1 MPPVI
6 KLESISSEPPVE
18 ITQVEGGIV
27 SFGRGTDNHV
37 VVDSEAVSRRHGC
50 LIGTDHHWVF
60 RDFESTNGSWVNG
73 VKLVPGQ
80 YRLVRHGDVIQ
91 LADFPMKVVDVNHVP
106 DMEAE
111 AMPTVLVFY
120 NDHFEAEIPLEDA
133 ESIFAVGG
141 PSGAFFVEGAPSELP
156 QLEIVHNGWRVELT
170 VGPNALPVIVNGMAA
185 RGVTALSDR
194 DEVAIDAYRVIVN
207 DIRSA
212 AQPETVRP
220 KAKGQGEKAVQ
231 AYGRKDTPEHLLRTS
246 QQSIDWESEAAKRRA
261 LSGKKF
267 VFGSEPEMEETTATM
282 GIARQRYSGGT
293 GFEMS
298 VSQRFSA
305 SVADAENRRPSPLA
319 EMLLTI
325 FGMIIFLVIIGLLV
339 WFFFLV
345 E

>member
-6 KLESISSEPPVE
+6 RLESISSDPPVE
-18 ITQVEGGIV
+18 ITQVEGGTV

-50 LIGTDHHWVF
+50 LIGTDNHWVY

-73 VKLVPGQ
+73 VKLAPGQ

-91 LADFPMKVVDVNHVP
+91 LADFPMKVVDINYIP
-106 DMEAE
+106 GAE
-111 AMPTVLVFY
+111 ADAVPTVLVFY

-133 ESIFAVGG
+133 ERVFSVGG
-141 PSGAFFVEGAPSELP
+141 PGGAFFVEGVPPDVS
-156 QLEIVHNGWRVELT
+156 QLEIVHNGWRVELS
-170 VGPNALPVIVNGMAA
+170 VGQSALPVIVNGMAA

-212 AQPETVRP
+212 APVEGVRP
-220 KAKGQGEKAVQ
+220 KGKAQGEKAVQ
-231 AYGRKDTPEHLLRTS
+231 AYEAKNAPEHLTNVA
-246 QQSIDWESEAAKRRA
+246 QQNIDWESEAAKRRA
-261 LSGKKF
+261 QSGKKF
-267 VFGSEPEMEETTATM
+267 VFGSEPELEETTATM
-282 GIARQRYSGGT
+282 GLARQRYSGGP
-293 GFEMS
+293 GYEMS

-305 SVADAENRRPSPLA
+305 AVVDAENKRPNPLV

-325 FGMIIFLVIIGLLV
+325 FGMLIFFGVIGVLV
-339 WFFFLV
+339 WFLV
-345 E
+345 VE